1 MRRFALHICCYPLA
15 LAVTVIMV
23 RIEWLNAQ
31 AGGILP
37 RHEYRNQDPAEGL
50 VQWRGSRVATEARWR
65 EARAPKSEPPTSNP
79 RVLTAAESETMEREI
94 RQAIANN
101 ELHRVVESAGLAQ
114 YLLVP
119 ALIAC
124 SLFLIR
130 RNGVRY
136 GLAPLV
142 IGIVAGAA
150 MLYRGYFSS
159 LAC

>member
-1 MRRFALHICCYPLA
+1 MRRFALHTCCYLLA
-15 LAVTVIMV
+15 LDVAAIMV

-37 RHEYRNQDPAEGL
+37 RHEYRNQDSAEGL
-50 VQWRGSRVATEARWR
+50 VKWRGSLVTTEARWR
-65 EARAPKSEPPTSNP
+65 EAQAPKGEHPTSNP
-79 RVLTAAESETMEREI
+79 RPLTTAESETMNREI
-94 RQAIANN
+94 RQAIAEN
-101 ELHRVVESAGLAQ
+101 ELHSVVESAGLAQ

-159 LAC
+159 LAW